1 MIHVIAQHIGK
12 GTYTPWYDILIFN
25 EPVVFHKFDDDVDV
39 EKKMIG
45 SPPYFDKFIE
55 KLNFI
60 NPQHNDVLIF
70 DLNYVFN
77 FDVQSFDETM
87 TNLSKTYN
95 NCKFIL
101 VQDDNALSYIDNKI
115 YTVFSNRFLKNELNI
130 NCNYYRYRSPFQDY
144 WKHFDFIT
152 NQFIKNFRQK
162 KMNMIVGV
170 DKKERLQTF
179 KYVYNIGLNLDSWL
193 GYSAFVC
200 NYNDSEISDGLLN
213 FRNEIIPII
222 LDSTQQ
228 MCIDGDTNVEM
239 PPLPITM
246 TSYIS
251 CILETSIII
260 GDEIHLSEKSW
271 NPFISKNIPLIL
283 GSSYINE
290 YLKDLGFWMADD
302 LFDLSPQFSVDSIM
316 EQYRNNLD
324 IINKLSYEEIHDYY
338 IKNKDKINSNFNLLQ
353 NQKFIFDRNNYK

>member
-12 GTYTPWYDILIFN
+12 GTYTPWYDILNFKESAI
-25 EPVVFHKFDDDVDV
+25 FHKFDDDEQI
-39 EKKMIG
+39 EKKIIG
-45 SPPYFDKFIE
+45 NPPYLN
-55 KLNFI
+55 KLIKKLDFI
-60 NPQHNDVLIF
+60 NPQNNDIVIF
-70 DLNYVFN
+70 DLSYIFD
-77 FDVQSFDETM
+77 FDVKSFNETI
-87 TNLSKTYN
+87 THLSKTYN

-101 VQDDNALSYIDNKI
+101 VQDDNALPYIDTEI
-115 YTVFSNRFLKNELNI
+115 YTIFSNRFLKDESRI
-130 NCNYYRYRSPFQDY
+130 NCNYYRYRSPLQDY
-144 WKHFDFIT
+144 WNHFDFIT

-193 GYSAFVC
+193 SYSAFVC
-200 NYNDSEISDGLLN
+200 SYDDSEISDSLLN
-213 FRNEIIPII
+213 FRNENIPII

-228 MCIDGDTNVEM
+228 MCIDGDINVEM
-239 PPLPITM
+239 PPLPIAM

-251 CILETSIII
+251 CILETAIIT

-290 YLKDLGFWMADD
+290 YLKSLGFWMADD
-302 LFDLSPQFSVDSIM
+302 LFDLTPQLTRDSIL
-316 EQYRNNLD
+316 EQYKNNLD
-324 IINKLSYEEIHDYY
+324 IINKMSIDDLHNYFIQ
-338 IKNKDKINSNFNLLQ
+338 NKENINSNFQLLK
-353 NQKFIFDRNNYK
+353 NQKFIFDRKNYK